1 MTALKKILLLMLVIC
16 TMGYGSAW
24 AYDGHAVELGDV
36 DVTDVMLGAAAH
48 FGAAAHIDSHVDS
61 HSANNSDNQS
71 SEKSSTADIL
81 CDHCSH
87 IAAHLQAIFTH
98 NGFLCDVNRSSELLE
113 FSETFVSYI
122 VSPDLRPPRV

>member
-1 MTALKKILLLMLVIC
+1 MTALKKILLTILVIC

-24 AYDGHAVELGDV
+24 AYDGHAVDLDDTAV
-36 DVTDVMLGAAAH
+36 IDLVTVSTTQ
-48 FGAAAHIDSHVDS
+48 IDSHGHAADT
-61 HSANNSDNQS
+61 HS

-87 IAAHLQAIFTH
+87 ISAHLQAIFTH
-98 NGFLCDVNRSSELLE
+98 NGFLCNANRSSELLE